1 VGKVATKVEEEVEKA
16 IVEGIAEEGV
26 WPAY

>member
-1 VGKVATKVEEEVEKA
+1 VATKVEEEVEKA